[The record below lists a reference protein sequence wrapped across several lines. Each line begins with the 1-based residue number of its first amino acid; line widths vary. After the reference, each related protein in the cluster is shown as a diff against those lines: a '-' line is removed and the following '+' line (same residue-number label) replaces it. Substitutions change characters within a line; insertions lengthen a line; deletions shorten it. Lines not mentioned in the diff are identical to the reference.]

1 MKSIRCSYKYTY
13 LTRSVQAIT
22 DASGYTSITREKK
35 HSGMMLWRWCEGT
48 RRYVVKTCIL
58 YLSITSIPACDTNSQ
73 NFYNNT
79 FILSSFLYKI
89 TINELK
95 IPSFHRFFLFLTPAE
110 NQYGLLRTDE
120 SHFLV
125 SFLEEDNITPCP
137 HTHYYTLQR
146 QH

>member
-13 LTRSVQAIT
+13 LTGSVQAIT
-22 DASGYTSITREKK
+22 DASGYEYYSREK

-125 SFLEEDNITPCP
+125 SFLEEDNITPSP
-137 HTHYYTLQR
+137 HTLQR